1 MRMKMNQEPSGR
13 YVPPRSKIVMIST
26 RSHIMQVSNPV
37 GQWNDGSHTEGG
49 DMDEG
54 ENGGW

>member
-1 MRMKMNQEPSGR
+1 MLCTKHQ
-13 YVPPRSKIVMIST
+13 
-26 RSHIMQVSNPV
+26 IMQVSNPV
-37 GQWNDGSHTEGG
+37 GQWQEGSHSESG

>member
-1 MRMKMNQEPSGR
+1 MRMKIYQESSEQ

-37 GQWNDGSHTEGG
+37 GQWQEGSHTVGG
-49 DMDEG
+49 DMDD
-54 ENGGW
+54 ENGEW